1 MPITPTNKN
10 TVCAIIAAAGALPLV
25 KPPCAWRQGRLQKYL
40 AEKFGIEIRGC
51 LTQMGDIPL
60 EIKDWSQVEQNP
72 FFCPD
77 PDKIDALDELMRALK
92 KRATPSARKSPLL
105 PVASPPDLAS
115 RSLTARMP
123 TSPMR

>member
-10 TVCAIIAAAGALPLV
+10 TACAIIAAADVPPLA
-25 KPPCAWRQGRLQKYL
+25 KLPCALQQGDCQKYL

-77 PDKIDALDELMRALK
+77 PDKIEALDELMRALK
-92 KRATPSARKSPLL
+92 KRVTLLARKSPLL
-105 PVASPPDLAS
+105 PVAYPPDLAS
-115 RSLTARMP
+115 RSLIAWMP
-123 TSPMR
+123 TSPTR

>member
-1 MPITPTNKN
+1 MLITPTNKN
-10 TVCAIIAAAGALPLV
+10 TVCAIIAAVDVLPPA
-25 KPPCAWRQGRLQKYL
+25 KPPCAWRRAIAKKYL

-60 EIKDWSQVEQNP
+60 EIKDWSLVEQNP

-105 PVASPPDLAS
+105 PVVSPPDLAS
-115 RSLTARMP
+115 RSLTAWMP